1 MTGSLSF
8 LSTFMQ
14 GKKKKTVT
22 EWMDNAME
30 HYEKQCMCVLF
41 NKADTTW
48 RVFTIKSPENFTCQ
62 TALFSR

>member
-14 GKKKKTVT
+14 GKKKTFT

-30 HYEKQCMCVLF
+30 QYEKQCMCVLF
-41 NKADTTW
+41 NKADNT
-48 RVFTIKSPENFTCQ
+48 
-62 TALFSR
+62 

>member
-14 GKKKKTVT
+14 KKKTVT

-30 HYEKQCMCVLF
+30 QREKQCMCFLF
-41 NKADTTW
+41 NKADTT
-48 RVFTIKSPENFTCQ
+48 
-62 TALFSR
+62 